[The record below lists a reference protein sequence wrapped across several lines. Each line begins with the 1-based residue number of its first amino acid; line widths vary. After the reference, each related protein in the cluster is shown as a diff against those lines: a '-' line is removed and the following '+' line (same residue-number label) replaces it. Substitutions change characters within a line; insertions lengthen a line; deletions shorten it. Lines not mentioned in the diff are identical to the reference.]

1 MVSRRRTWILF
12 SICIAGLLG
21 GCGGKKEKETARPAQ
36 TAPAEK
42 DAVSEEGQVRQ
53 EGGAVAKKA
62 EREEGRIVEEAVR
75 GVEREMTLVREQLG
89 DSGLSDA
96 ARLEAA
102 SVLLSADVEGLVRA
116 YDERD
121 NARII
126 RKLIE
131 ERTEAADEEVLP
143 LIAGLFEKVQGE
155 ERIDFEQYFLA
166 FDRRSVEKLV
176 IPMLRA
182 DDRGLAMRAMDS
194 LAKMKSEVGADSIAS
209 LLRHPEEWRRIGAAH
224 AIGEIGGDRAVE
236 RLMGV
241 LDDPV
246 YSVVNAGLVGL
257 GRLKAKRAYE
267 RVSGMLGDENLHVR
281 KHAAIALGEIG
292 DQRAIPGVRKLVE
305 GDPDSGVRFMA
316 GRALKKL
323 EEAP

>member
-1 MVSRRRTWILF
+1 MVGRRTIWVWL
-12 SICIAGLLG
+12 SICIVGLWV
-21 GCGGKKEKETARPAQ
+21 GCGGKKEKETARPEQ
-36 TAPAEK
+36 TASVEK
-42 DAVSEEGQVRQ
+42 GMKGEVA
-53 EGGAVAKKA
+53 AKKA
-62 EREEGRIVEEAVR
+62 ESEGGQMQGEAVGR
-75 GVEREMTLVREQLG
+75 AEPETALAREQLV
-89 DSGLSDA
+89 DSGLGDE

-102 SVLLSADVEGLVRA
+102 DVLLSADVEDLVRV
-116 YDERD
+116 YGEGD

-131 ERTEAADEEVLP
+131 KRAEIADEEVLP
-143 LIAGLFEKVQGE
+143 LIAGLFEEVQGE

-166 FDRRSVEKLV
+166 FDRQPVEKLV
-176 IPMLRA
+176 IPLLRT
-182 DDRGLAMRAMDS
+182 DDRGLAMRAMDT
-194 LAKMKSEVGADSIAS
+194 LAKMKSEVGGDSSAL

-224 AIGEIGGDRAVE
+224 AIGEIGGERAVA

-257 GRLKAKRAYE
+257 GRLKAKTAYE
-267 RVSGMLGDENLHVR
+267 RISEMLRDENHHVR

-292 DQRAIPGVRKLVE
+292 DRRAIPGVRRLAEK
-305 GDPDSGVRFMA
+305 DPDSGVRFMA

-323 EEAP
+323 EEAE

>member
-1 MVSRRRTWILF
+1 MVGKRTILL

-36 TAPAEK
+36 IAPAKK
-42 DAVSEEGQVRQ
+42 DGVSEEGLVQQ

-62 EREEGRIVEEAVR
+62 ESARGRIVGEAA
-75 GVEREMTLVREQLG
+75 GGAKQEMGLARQRLV
-89 DSGLSDA
+89 DSGLSDE
-96 ARLEAA
+96 ARMEAA
-102 SVLLSADVEGLVRA
+102 GSLLSADVEGLVRA
-116 YDERD
+116 YGEGE

-131 ERTEAADEEVLP
+131 ERAEVADEEVLP

-166 FDRRSVEKLV
+166 FDRRPVERL
-176 IPMLRA
+176 ITPLLRA
-182 DDRGLAMRAMDS
+182 DDRGLAMRAMDT
-194 LAKMKSEVGADSIAS
+194 LAKMKSKVGADSIAS
-209 LLRHPEEWRRIGAAH
+209 LLQHPEEWRRIGAAH
-224 AIGEIGGDRAVE
+224 AIGEIGGDRAVG

-257 GRLKAKRAYE
+257 GRLEAKTAYE
-267 RVSGMLGDENLHVR
+267 RISGMLTDENLHVR

-292 DQRAIPGVRKLVE
+292 DRRAIPEVRQLAKE
-305 GDPDSGVRFMA
+305 DPDSGVRFMA

-323 EEAP
+323 EGTP